1 LGKNPRVLSAGKTKK
16 EVIQNLWI
24 TILSGNT
31 WQGEFINRKKNGDHF
46 IERALIAPVFD
57 NNKKITHFIAIKED
71 VTDKKR
77 LEHDLVASEEKY
89 RLLAEKLTD
98 VVWVLNL
105 NKQEFTYIS
114 SSVYGLRGYTAEEA
128 MKQNLE
134 ESLTPES
141 AARIVELTTERLNAF
156 VNNENSKA
164 TYLDEVQQPCKNGTI
179 IWVEVSTNFRYNEQR
194 EVEVVGVS
202 RNIESRKRLEAEI
215 LNQNLLLAEL
225 NATKDKFFSIIA
237 HDLRS
242 PFSSLLGFSD
252 QLVQNHK
259 KYDDA
264 KRERM
269 LQIVNQSARNTFS
282 LLDNLLTWARSQSG
296 KIVPKKERIDL
307 KISINK
313 VIGLLNENAQNKQ
326 ISIVNSIP
334 DEVFIATDKNML
346 ETVIRNLIS
355 NAIKFTPQKG
365 EVTVSVAKQPSAYE
379 ISVSDTGTGMEKE
392 VLETL
397 FKIGSTK
404 SLNGT
409 DGERGTGLG
418 LILCKEFV
426 EKNGGTITVESVVEI
441 GSTFKFSIPE

>member
-1 LGKNPRVLSAGKTKK
+1 MGKNPRVLSAGKTKK

-77 LEHDLVASEEKY
+77 LEHDLVASEKKY